1 MLKTKDKFYVS
12 FNQDEVAIMLDG
24 DMTLEEHGLYFLL
37 KTIANFET
45 GIFGK
50 FRQQKMSYA
59 ELGRRLSRP
68 ASQGRA
74 ARTFDA
80 SQILRLLERLEAKKL
95 VADRHIEDRTDRL
108 VMRLP
113 LSPIKKDQSPEV
125 ATTKDKKLPHEKH
138 QETPAKDDGAR
149 CSAVSS
155 DSPSVLFSLRENKPF
170 SDIVNTDV
178 AENRPRLDPLKV
190 GTAEGPLTA
199 AAIEAAMKNAGSRY
213 ASTDESR
220 IFYHAW
226 VRRGLTHRHLDD
238 AISLQDLFGD
248 GIFTPADLDRC
259 LYPKPAAPQRQVAS
273 RHDRPV
279 L

>member
-37 KTIANFET
+37 KTIANFTT

-80 SQILRLLERLEAKKL
+80 SHIVRLLERLEAKKL

-113 LSPIKKDQSPEV
+113 LSPIDKNPLPEV
-125 ATTKDKKLPHEKH
+125 ATTTDKKLP
-138 QETPAKDDGAR
+138 QENLATSPAKADGAR
-149 CSAVSS
+149 PSAVSS
-155 DSPSVLFSLRENKPF
+155 DTPSVLFSQRENKPF
-170 SDIVNTDV
+170 SDIVNTDG
-178 AENRPRLDPLKV
+178 AESRPRLDPLKV

-199 AAIEAAMKNAGSRY
+199 AAIEAVMQKAGSRY

-220 IFYHAW
+220 IFYRAW

-238 AISLQDLFGD
+238 AILLQDVLGG
-248 GIFTPADLDRC
+248 GIFTPADLDLC
-259 LYPKPAAPQRQVAS
+259 LYPKPVAPRHKGAS
-273 RHDRPV
+273 INRDKV

>member
-113 LSPIKKDQSPEV
+113 LSPIKKDPLPEV
-125 ATTKDKKLPHEKH
+125 ATTKDKKLP
-138 QETPAKDDGAR
+138 QENLATSPAKADGAR
-149 CSAVSS
+149 LSAVSS
-155 DSPSVLFSLRENKPF
+155 DTPSVLFSLRENKPF
-170 SDIVNTDV
+170 SDIVNTDG

-199 AAIEAAMKNAGSRY
+199 AAIEAVMQKAGSRY

-220 IFYHAW
+220 IFYRAW

-238 AISLQDLFGD
+238 AILLQDVLGG
-248 GIFTPADLDRC
+248 GIFTPDDLDRC

>member
-37 KTIANFET
+37 KTIAHFTT

-68 ASQGRA
+68 ASQGKA

-80 SQILRLLERLEAKKL
+80 SQIIRLLERLEAKKL

-113 LSPIKKDQSPEV
+113 LSPIDKKSVNEV
-125 ATTKDKKLPHEKH
+125 AMSEDKKLP
-138 QETPAKDDGAR
+138 QENLPTSPANADGER
-149 CSAVSS
+149 LSAVSF
-155 DSPSVLFSLRENKPF
+155 DTPSVLFSQRENKPF
-170 SDIVNTDV
+170 SDTVNTDV
-178 AENRPRLDPLKV
+178 AENRPRLDLPKEN
-190 GTAEGPLTA
+190 TADGPLSA
-199 AAIEAAMKNAGSRY
+199 AAIEAAMIKVSSRFP
-213 ASTDESR
+213 STDDSR
-220 IFYHAW
+220 IFYKSW
-226 VRRGLTHRHLDD
+226 VRRGLTSRQLDD
-238 AISLQDLFGD
+238 AISEQDIYCH
-248 GIFTPADLDRC
+248 GIFTPADIDRC
-259 LYPKPAAPQRQVAS
+259 LYPKPAVPRRKVES
-273 RHDRPV
+273 GRGSLV
-279 L
+279 I